1 MLRRPLLFVDMG
13 GWEAGA
19 DAYADLEAP
28 IVSKSTAGTS
38 CLQAGGAHASTR
50 PCSARTSATSAAGA
64 LPVSAMR
71 VVQVSI
77 QRLSAWALKPRV
89 WLASSTNTS
98 WASMNSMACGQW
110 GLLALVLGVSAAAAV
125 AVAVDA
131 VMVFSFWRRW

>member
-19 DAYADLEAP
+19 GTDAYLEAP

-50 PCSARTSATSAAGA
+50 ACNARTSATSPAGA

-98 WASMNSMACGQW
+98 WASMNSIACGQW
-110 GLLALVLGVSAAAAV
+110 GLLALVLGVSAAV
-125 AVAVDA
+125 VAVDA

>member
-19 DAYADLEAP
+19 DAYAHLEAP
-28 IVSKSTAGTS
+28 IVSKSNAGTF
-38 CLQAGGAHASTR
+38 CLQAGGSHASTR
-50 PCSARTSATSAAGA
+50 ACSARTSATSPVGA

-77 QRLSAWALKPRV
+77 QRLSALALKPRV

-110 GLLALVLGVSAAAAV
+110 GLLALVLGVSAAAV
-125 AVAVDA
+125 VVVDA